1 VKKFD
6 THVLCESRSTYSPE
20 PPKGRIGKNNQ
31 TLVHKT
37 GETKMSVKLHY
48 LGQNDSVNC
57 TPAVF
62 LTGDPGTD
70 QQTLK
75 AGGYVG
81 GVIVAILGASTNAA
95 YPIQPPNQPAF
106 GQIGNIAPCD
116 TDATYYGSGN
126 AGTPFATLLNNGGEF
141 AGAIGPSGSKKA
153 PVVRAMWQGMVGNS
167 DGNCYDTS
175 AAFTLG
181 AYLYCG
187 CATSANIGQYTSA
200 ARSHAASPAVGI
212 CTHVP
217 TTTEAWLGVASLL

>member
-1 VKKFD
+1 
-6 THVLCESRSTYSPE
+6 
-20 PPKGRIGKNNQ
+20 
-31 TLVHKT
+31 
-37 GETKMSVKLHY
+37 MSVKLHY

-116 TDATYYGSGN
+116 ADNTTYGAGN
-126 AGTPFATLLNNGGEF
+126 GNVPFATLLNNGGEF

-167 DGNCYDTS
+167 DGSCYDAS
-175 AAFTLG
+175 ATFTLG
-181 AYLYCG
+181 GYLYCG
-187 CATSANIGQYTSA
+187 GSAHTNVGQYTSS
-200 ARSHAASPAVGI
+200 ARKGAGSSIVGI

-217 TTTEAWLGVASLL
+217 SATEPWLGVASLL